1 MPGDIISHLCN
12 HKWWSYDVWFLEY
25 GAWQTEFFVIL
36 GHFFSLYPTN
46 NLKNQNFEKMIKK
59 PEDTIILPLCTTN
72 DNHMMYGSWDIK
84 CDRIFFLI
92 LDYIL
97 PFYSSNNQENLNFEK
112 MKNMPGDITLHMCT
126 INENLMMYGSWD
138 MEHDRH
144 NFLSFCNIFCTLTLP
159 PSTPPSNSRNQSSEN
174 MKKKLGDIITLHM
187 CTINDNHMMYG
198 SWDMECNR
206 QNLFSFWIVFCS
218 FTPLTTRKIKIL
230 KNGRNA
236 WRYHYFTLVYHKWQS
251 YDVRFLRYGVW
262 HTEFFLILDYILPF
276 YSPTT

>member
-1 MPGDIISHLCN
+1 
-12 HKWWSYDVWFLEY
+12 
-25 GAWQTEFFVIL
+25 
-36 GHFFSLYPTN
+36 
-46 NLKNQNFEKMIKK
+46 
-59 PEDTIILPLCTTN
+59 
-72 DNHMMYGSWDIK
+72 
-84 CDRIFFLI
+84 
-92 LDYIL
+92 
-97 PFYSSNNQENLNFEK
+97 

-159 PSTPPSNSRNQSSEN
+159 PSTSPSNSRNQSSEN

-206 QNLFSFWIVFCS
+206 QNLFSFWTVFCS
-218 FTPLTTRKIKIL
+218 FTPLTTQKIKIL